1 MFGGGHRVTDSNRRS
16 RCVVACT
23 EMTKK
28 RCLLFDVDGTLSPSR
43 LAVPDRVVQFLKA
56 IKDDVTVALVSG
68 SDMGKVAEQFG
79 DFASA
84 ATVRLHVFRERDRGL
99 RQWRSENRRSVDDRE
114 AGRRIVAARHQLGAT
129 LHEWYRS
136 AEKKRRIR
144 GEGQRVNGGVEM
156 SAAFMA
162 RRVDPRPTARRGRG
176 VRSCRCCNY
185 FMCIRRASA

>member
-84 ATVRLHVFRERDRGL
+84 ATVCDFMFFENGTVAYGSGGVKIAEASMTEKLGEELLQRVINWALHYMSGIEVP
-99 RQWRSENRRSVDDRE
+99 
-114 AGRRIVAARHQLGAT
+114 
-129 LHEWYRS
+129 
-136 AEKKRRIR
+136 KKR